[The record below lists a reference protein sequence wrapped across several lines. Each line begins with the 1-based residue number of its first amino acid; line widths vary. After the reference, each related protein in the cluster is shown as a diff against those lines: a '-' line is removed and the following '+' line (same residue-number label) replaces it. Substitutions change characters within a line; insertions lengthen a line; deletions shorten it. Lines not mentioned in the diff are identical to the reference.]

1 MSGGTECYSVSAC
14 HMLGYLCN
22 KCVKEIL
29 STEPLYVHHLA
40 FTFMMGGVGIAH

>member
-1 MSGGTECYSVSAC
+1 MLFILSAC

-29 STEPLYVHHLA
+29 TTEPLYVHDLA